1 MVLSHLGGWPYLEL
15 VEECGFELLDHL
27 DGTGPQPRGQVVR
40 ILTDPQHLLQ
50 DHDVAGEDGE

>member
-27 DGTGPQPRGQVVR
+27 DGTG
-40 ILTDPQHLLQ
+40 T
-50 DHDVAGEDGE
+50 